1 MEREKA
7 NKTFMVWKSTCHQ
20 GQEKEG
26 GNTPS
31 GQDGALPLLP
41 LTGRQQCTL
50 GNWEELAGLG
60 FEWLVSA
67 AAWSQLPDL
76 LLGHA
81 ELSGVIT
88 ALH

>member
-7 NKTFMVWKSTCHQ
+7 NKTIEVWQSTCRQ

-31 GQDGALPLLP
+31 GQDGAPSPLPQTGNALLVI
-41 LTGRQQCTL
+41 GK
-50 GNWEELAGLG
+50 ELPGLG
-60 FEWLVSA
+60 SSGLSRA
-67 AAWSQLPDL
+67 AARSQLPDL
-76 LLGHA
+76 RLRHA

>member
-7 NKTFMVWKSTCHQ
+7 NINKTIEVWQSTCRQ

-31 GQDGALPLLP
+31 GQDGALSPLP
-41 LTGRQQCTL
+41 LTGNAL
-50 GNWEELAGLG
+50 MVIGKELPGLG
-60 FEWLVSA
+60 LEWLVSA
-67 AAWSQLPDL
+67 AAWSQLPGL
-76 LLGHA
+76 RLRHT